1 MVRPIDQTVTV
12 WNDEIIAISQYIK
25 RIANEVLKSAS
36 GRNVAGIEQSDK
48 ETFLKGLDLIASK
61 IDNAEEGYFP
71 ATHNDVKY
79 VAVLADLTHP
89 EVLEPHEEPGEA

>member
-12 WNDEIIAISQYIK
+12 WNDEIIAIAQYIK
-25 RIANEVLKSAS
+25 RMANETLKSAS
-36 GRNVAGIEQSDK
+36 GRNVAGIEAADK
-48 ETFLKGLDLIASK
+48 RTFLEGLDLIKRK
-61 IDNAEEGYFP
+61 IENAEEGYFP

-89 EVLEPHEEPGEA
+89 EVVDAHEEPGEA